1 MSLMTSSL
9 RFMALATPRT
19 VRHNWWGAR
28 SPPRQKPVPPRCPPI
43 WKTGIYCWNEKMS
56 SRCPLKESV
65 HPRLPPP
72 PEILALVTPLPLRFH
87 KPHRINLLDTIR
99 STWHLTP
106 RLCTTVWL
114 IHSTPRVQ
122 CTCMMAYLTWISSY
136 LPRRNLAH
144 NADCPKLCK

>member
-28 SPPRQKPVPPRCPPI
+28 SPPQAEASAPQVPPNLKNWYLLLKWEDEQSMPP
-43 WKTGIYCWNEKMS
+43 KRVCAS
-56 SRCPLKESV
+56 PV
-65 HPRLPPP
+65 APP

>member
-1 MSLMTSSL
+1 MLFDMSLMTSSL

-72 PEILALVTPLPLRFH
+72 RNSSPSYATAATLPQTPQNKF
-87 KPHRINLLDTIR
+87 IR
-99 STWHLTP
+99 YHPFHLT
-106 RLCTTVWL
+106 LNTAVVY
-114 IHSTPRVQ
+114 HSLADSFHPQ
-122 CTCMMAYLTWISSY
+122 SSMY
-136 LPRRNLAH
+136 MYDGLPNL
-144 NADCPKLCK
+144 NFKLFTKKKSGP

>member
-28 SPPRQKPVPPRCPPI
+28 SPPQAEASAPQVPPNLKNWYLLLKWEDEQSMPP
-43 WKTGIYCWNEKMS
+43 KRVCASPGA
-56 SRCPLKESV
+56 
-65 HPRLPPP
+65 P